1 MNTLVDLSQSQA
13 SISRAVLKGLG
24 SFEVPEPKTLSAW
37 ADENFYLSIES
48 SDTEGPWKTLAFQR
62 GVMNAMSNDDIREVW
77 CRKGARVGYTKMV
90 MAFSQWA
97 AEHKRRTGA
106 IWQPNDGDRDH
117 FVKTE
122 VDPAIRDN
130 PVIRSIFPAFEKK
143 SKHNTLELKQFIGAA
158 LHLKGGKS
166 GKNYRRMTLQ
176 YGIADELDTFD
187 DLIDDDGKAVA
198 LIRERVLLSAF
209 SKVIFGST
217 PLVKGNSKIEKGEE
231 SCSVRLRYH
240 IDCPH
245 CGETQEVVWG
255 GKDVDHG
262 IKWPEEGTSEQRAE
276 QAGYQCRGCQS
287 IISDK
292 EFRDQ
297 SWHTGRWMTKDG
309 SIYLG
314 NDDGVC
320 YYANG
325 DRVDPHPRSVGFK
338 IWQGLNE
345 LIPFSKIVMKW
356 FESQQDRTAL
366 REFLNLTLAE
376 AWEEEGAEQLDYQV
390 MHRTRREHYQWQ
402 VPPGVNAMTLG
413 IDVQDDR
420 FEAGWV
426 GWGDGEE
433 AWNIDYRILQGD
445 LAQPVVWEQIK
456 RLIRETT
463 FRKRDGLIMRPDLT
477 VIDHGGH
484 YSKDVEKLSKSLG
497 PLAVMPAK
505 GLSVYGRPIV
515 AVPRKRNANGV
526 YLLNVG
532 TDTVKNLVYQR
543 LQIDLPKGW
552 AQDQSVPGFI
562 HWPTEG
568 PFDEEYFKQFTAE
581 RRVPKWT
588 GGVKRYVW
596 DNEKR
601 RNEAWDVFLLNV
613 VAIHVLQQRFG
624 LALDKPRESRPE
636 PKPKP
641 KRTRDG
647 RPSGWMTKQSRGG
660 WMK

>member
-1 MNTLVDLSQSQA
+1 MIGTSILVDRQQCQA
-13 SISRAVLKGLG
+13 SISQAIQRALRA
-24 SFEVPEPKTLSAW
+24 FEVPEPKTLAAW

-62 GVMNAMSNDDIREVW
+62 GVMNAMSNDDVREVW
-77 CRKGARVGYTKMV
+77 CLKGARVGYTKMI
-90 MAFSQWA
+90 MAFTQWA

-122 VDPAIRDN
+122 VEPAIRDN
-130 PVIRSIFPAFEKK
+130 PVIRSIFPSFEKK

-158 LHLKGGKS
+158 IHLKGGKS

-187 DLIDDDGKAVA
+187 DVIDDDGKPVA

-217 PLVKGNSKIEKGEE
+217 PLVKGNSKIETGEE
-231 SCSVRLRYH
+231 SCAVRLRYH

-245 CGETQEVVWG
+245 CRHTQEVRWG
-255 GKDVDHG
+255 GRDARFG
-262 IKWPEEGTSEQRAE
+262 IKWPDEGTHEERAE
-276 QAGYQCRGCQS
+276 QAGYQCENCHEL
-287 IISDK
+287 ISDK
-292 EFRDQ
+292 EFRIA
-297 SWHTGRWMTKDG
+297 SWDTGRWMTEDQ

-314 NDDGVC
+314 NDDGAC
-320 YYANG
+320 YYADG
-325 DRVDPHPRSVGFK
+325 SRVDPHPRSIGFK

-345 LIPFSKIVMKW
+345 LIPFSKIAMKW
-356 FESQQDRTAL
+356 FESQSDKTAL

-376 AWEEEGAEQLDYQV
+376 AWEEDGIEQLDHQV
-390 MHRTRREHYQWQ
+390 MHRTRREPYEWE
-402 VPPGVNAMTLG
+402 VPEGVNALTLG

-426 GWGDGEE
+426 GFGAGEE

-445 LAQPVVWEQIK
+445 LAQPVVWDQVK
-456 RLIRETT
+456 RLIRETA
-463 FRKRDGLIMRPDLT
+463 FRKQTGEIIRPVLT

-484 YSKDVEKLSKSLG
+484 YSKEVERLSKSLG
-497 PLAVMPAK
+497 VLAVMPAK

-515 AVPRKRNANGV
+515 TIPRKRNANGV

-532 TDTVKNLVYQR
+532 TDTVKNLVHQR
-543 LQIDLPKGW
+543 LQIEDHG
-552 AQDQSVPGFI
+552 PGFI
-562 HWPTEG
+562 HWPRTDA
-568 PFDEEYFKQFTAE
+568 FDEEYFKQFTAE
-581 RRVPKWT
+581 KRIPKWT

-596 DNEKR
+596 DSEKR
-601 RNEAWDVFLLNV
+601 RNEPWDVFMLNMVAINV
-613 VAIHVLQQRFG
+613 VQQRFG
-624 LALDKPRESRPE
+624 LCLDE
-636 PKPKP
+636 PAQVKERTEKP
-641 KRTRDG
+641 KRSLAEMARELNDG
-647 RPSGWMTKQSRGG
+647 
-660 WMK
+660 